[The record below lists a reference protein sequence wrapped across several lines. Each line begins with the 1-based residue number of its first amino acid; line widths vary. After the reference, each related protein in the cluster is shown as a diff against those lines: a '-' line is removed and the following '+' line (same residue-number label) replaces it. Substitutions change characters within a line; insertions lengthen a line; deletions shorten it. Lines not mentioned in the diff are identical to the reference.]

1 MNCRYFHGFWSSP
14 NKLLFCKGKRHA
26 SPPGWASGNNCSLLF
41 LETGKPC
48 TAVTKCQ
55 MCWKLQF
62 WYPRAA
68 VCLLRPNNLIEF
80 NKSDELLRKFNSS
93 LSRCSKF
100 DGKVHW
106 LHGRNT
112 DRVNWGT
119 MSHTGTWEHN
129 IKEELP
135 TGSRGPGWTLH
146 FQNSLCKGQGHKATA
161 ERAWDTGGFS
171 QILGQEWF
179 TNFC

>member
-1 MNCRYFHGFWSSP
+1 MNCCFV
-14 NKLLFCKGKRHA
+14 KGKDMHLLLD
-26 SPPGWASGNNCSLLF
+26 GLQEITVCSLLF

-48 TAVTKCQ
+48 IAVTKCQ
-55 MCWKLQF
+55 ICWKLQF

-68 VCLLRPNNLIEF
+68 DALTQKREAAVCSLRPNNLIEF
-80 NKSDELLRKFNSS
+80 NKFAELLRKFNSS
-93 LSRCSKF
+93 LPRCNKF

-112 DRVNWGT
+112 EWTEAEWVT
-119 MSHTGTWEHN
+119 HN
-129 IKEELP
+129 IKEEP
-135 TGSRGPGWTLH
+135 PSGSRGSNWTLD
-146 FQNSLCKGQGHKATA
+146 FQNSLCNGQGHKATA
-161 ERAWDTGGFS
+161 ERAWVTGGFS